1 MKINKKLLDN
11 ENTINVGYTINNRIT
26 TQSHVIQKD
35 RNNYYT
41 TCHERT

>member
-1 MKINKKLLDN
+1 MKINEKLLDN
-11 ENTINVGYTINNRIT
+11 DNPIIVGYTINNRTT

-41 TCHERT
+41 IRNERT